1 MMAWAGLRE
10 EVTIMLFRAGRN
22 EGEGWDWIGPHISAC
37 MARVVQRKQL
47 LGSSIYNA
55 GRTVL

>member
-1 MMAWAGLRE
+1 MGWV
-10 EVTIMLFRAGRN
+10 VTIMLFRAGRN
-22 EGEGWDWIGPHISAC
+22 EGEGGEGIGPHVSAC

-55 GRTVL
+55 GRRTLDP